1 MVLDNINSPTFRLP
15 GSGSL
20 FSKQLIVCFFCV
32 IYLIVGE
39 NKMKIDISSMRQGSQ
54 NYMGEVEHKIMWEKF
69 KAEMFLLLKYSCILY
84 VNITKFKKEI
94 YGYNIDIT
102 ILLNANKIKT
112 CNNLVKIKFLK
123 PAKTV

>member
-1 MVLDNINSPTFRLP
+1 M
-15 GSGSL
+15 
-20 FSKQLIVCFFCV
+20 

-69 KAEMFLLLKYSCILY
+69 KAEMFLLLKYPCILY

-112 CNNLVKIKFLK
+112 CNNEVKIKFLK